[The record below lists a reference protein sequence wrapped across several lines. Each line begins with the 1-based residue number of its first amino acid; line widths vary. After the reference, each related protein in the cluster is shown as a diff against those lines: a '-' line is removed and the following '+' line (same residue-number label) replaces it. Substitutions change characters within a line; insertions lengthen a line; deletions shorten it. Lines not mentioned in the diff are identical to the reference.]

1 MRPARLGAQVRCALH
16 SVVNGLFMD
25 LAGGQAKGLA
35 KGIITGALLAF
46 LPLSQT
52 CHAQAGRSS
61 QPTPQT
67 SSQPPAQISSQLGPV
82 NGASGQRPAQLEVN
96 GQGVLETSQQVNDRI
111 RALSTSLRMM
121 PHDYAIG
128 PGDLLGIYVFDVEEL
143 SRDVRVSQTGTI
155 GIPLVPVRVHVAG
168 LTEIQVEQKIAELL
182 EANGLVTHADV
193 SVSVKE
199 HKSKPITVVGAVSH
213 PMVYEADRPVTLL
226 EVLAEAGGI
235 SSDAGDTI
243 IVSRASQEALP
254 DSGEPPEIGPEQ
266 PIPAKTSSADAS
278 ASRPSAASQDA
289 TKDSVAVPSPSASG
303 TTAGTSNPSANAE
316 PPPLANTI
324 TVNLT
329 DIMETGDTKNNIALQ
344 AGDVVTVPH
353 AGVVY
358 VLGAVGRAGGY
369 VLSNDRTQLT
379 TLKILSLA
387 GGLTRTAKSDKA
399 VIVRKDN
406 TGQQHEVPIDLK
418 KVLNRQAEDLQLRP
432 SDILYVPESGSKQ
445 ALFRAMEFG
454 LALGSG
460 VALYRLAYR

>member
-1 MRPARLGAQVRCALH
+1 MQPAKLGATVGCIL
-16 SVVNGLFMD
+16 S
-25 LAGGQAKGLA
+25 
-35 KGIITGALLAF
+35 GALLVL
-46 LPLSQT
+46 LPLSQA
-52 CHAQAGRSS
+52 CYAQAGRPS
-61 QPTPQT
+61 T
-67 SSQPPAQISSQLGPV
+67 LGT
-82 NGASGQRPAQLEVN
+82 SGQP
-96 GQGVLETSQQVNDRI
+96 VLETSQQVNNRI
-111 RALSTSLRMM
+111 RELSTTLRMM
-121 PHDYAIG
+121 PHDYVIG
-128 PGDLLGIYVFDVEEL
+128 AGDLLEIYVFDVEEL
-143 SRDVRVSQTGTI
+143 SRQVRVSQTGTI
-155 GIPLVPVRVHVAG
+155 GIPLVPVRLHVAG
-168 LTEIQVEQKIAELL
+168 LTEMQVEQKIAEVL

-199 HKSKPITVVGAVSH
+199 HKSKPITIVGAVVH

-243 IVSRASQEALP
+243 IISRPSQDTASDP
-254 DSGEPPEIGPEQ
+254 SEPPEIGPEQ
-266 PIPAKTSSADAS
+266 PLLAKASPADAS
-278 ASRPSAASQDA
+278 QPRETLSLSS
-289 TKDSVAVPSPSASG
+289 VPSPSTNSNNTQKGAAPTASASAG
-303 TTAGTSNPSANAE
+303 AATTNSSAAE
-316 PPPLANTI
+316 PPPLTNTI
-324 TVNLT
+324 TINLSEV
-329 DIMETGDTKNNIALQ
+329 METGDTRNNIPLQ

-406 TGQQHEVPIDLK
+406 LGQQHEVPIDLK
-418 KVLNRQAEDLQLRP
+418 KVLNRKAEDLQLQP

-445 ALFRAMEFG
+445 ALFRAAEFG

>member
-1 MRPARLGAQVRCALH
+1 MQPTRLRAVGCIASRFVWGRVSGLVSPAVTAL
-16 SVVNGLFMD
+16 VTWAML
-25 LAGGQAKGLA
+25 
-35 KGIITGALLAF
+35 ALL
-46 LPLSQT
+46 PLT
-52 CHAQAGRSS
+52 PPCRAQAGRPSG
-61 QPTPQT
+61 
-67 SSQPPAQISSQLGPV
+67 LV
-82 NGASGQRPAQLEVN
+82 ESGQPI
-96 GQGVLETSQQVNDRI
+96 LETPQQVNNRI
-111 RALSTSLRMM
+111 RELSANLRMM
-121 PHDYAIG
+121 PHDYVIG

-155 GIPLVPVRVHVAG
+155 GIPLVPVRIHVAG
-168 LTEIQVEQKIAELL
+168 LTEIQTGQKIAELL
-182 EANGLVTHADV
+182 EVNGLVTHADV

-199 HKSKPITVVGAVSH
+199 HKSKPITVVGAVAH
-213 PMVYEADRPVTLL
+213 PMVYEADRSVTLL

-235 SSDAGDTI
+235 SNDAGDTI
-243 IVSRASQEALP
+243 IVSRPSQDEVP

-266 PIPAKTSSADAS
+266 TLPAKVSTTSTADVA
-278 ASRPSAASQDA
+278 APRPSTASQDA
-289 TKDSVAVPSPSASG
+289 TKDPASAALPSASG
-303 TTAGTSNPSANAE
+303 AAAASPPSASNE
-316 PPPLANTI
+316 PPPVTNTI
-324 TVNLT
+324 TINLS
-329 DIMETGDTKNNIALQ
+329 DAMETGDMKNNIALQ

-387 GGLTRTAKSDKA
+387 GGLTRTAKTDKA

-406 TGQQHEVPIDLK
+406 MGQQHEMPVDLK
-418 KVLNRQAEDLQLRP
+418 KVLSRKAEDLQLQP

-445 ALFRAMEFG
+445 AFFRAMEFG

>member
-1 MRPARLGAQVRCALH
+1 MQPARLGAMEGCKPSSLR
-16 SVVNGLFMD
+16 NGLAEGLVNRLVD
-25 LAGGQAKGLA
+25 GLVKGLM
-35 KGIITGALLAF
+35 GLVTGALLAL
-46 LPLSQT
+46 LPLPPA
-52 CHAQAGRSS
+52 CRAQAG
-61 QPTPQT
+61 QP
-67 SSQPPAQISSQLGPV
+67 SQISPQLSPQLGV
-82 NGASGQRPAQLEVN
+82 SAVKGASGQPI
-96 GQGVLETSQQVNDRI
+96 LETSQQVNDRI
-111 RALSTSLRMM
+111 RELSANLRTM
-121 PHDYAIG
+121 PHDYVIG
-128 PGDLLGIYVFDVEEL
+128 TGDLLSIYVFDVEEL
-143 SRDVRVSQTGTI
+143 SREVRVSQTGTI
-155 GIPLVPVRVHVAG
+155 GLPLLPVRLHVAG
-168 LTEIQVEQKIAELL
+168 LTEIQVEQKIAEML

-199 HKSKPITVVGAVSH
+199 HKSKPITVVGAVAH
-213 PMVYEADRPVTLL
+213 PMVYEADHPVTLL

-243 IVSRASQEALP
+243 IVSRLSQDALP

-266 PIPAKTSSADAS
+266 GVPAKTSPTDAS
-278 ASRPSAASQDA
+278 AAQPSGASQDVS
-289 TKDSVAVPSPSASG
+289 KDGAPASSSAARGAAAASTNASTG
-303 TTAGTSNPSANAE
+303 NAPASAE
-316 PPPLANTI
+316 PPALTNTI
-324 TVNLT
+324 TINLS
-329 DIMETGDTKNNIALQ
+329 DAMETGDMKNNIALQ

-358 VLGAVGRAGGY
+358 VLGAVWRAGGY

-418 KVLNRQAEDLQLRP
+418 KVLNRQAEDLQLQP
-432 SDILYVPESGSKQ
+432 SDILYVPESGTKQ
-445 ALFRAMEFG
+445 AMFRAMEFG

>member
-1 MRPARLGAQVRCALH
+1 MQPGRLGARVGCEL
-16 SVVNGLFMD
+16 SSLGKSL
-25 LAGGQAKGLA
+25 
-35 KGIITGALLAF
+35 ITGALLA
-46 LPLSQT
+46 LVPLCPA

-61 QPTPQT
+61 QLTPQLA
-67 SSQPPAQISSQLGPV
+67 S
-82 NGASGQRPAQLEVN
+82 SGQPI
-96 GQGVLETSQQVNDRI
+96 LETPQQVNDRI
-111 RALSTSLRMM
+111 RELSSSLRMM
-121 PHDYAIG
+121 PHDYVIG
-128 PGDLLGIYVFDVEEL
+128 PGDLLGIYVFDVDEL

-155 GIPLVPVRVHVAG
+155 GIPLIPVRIHVTG
-168 LTEIQVEQKIAELL
+168 LTEMQVEQKIAELL

-199 HKSKPITVVGAVSH
+199 HKSKPITVVGAVAH

-243 IVSRASQEALP
+243 IVSRPSQDTLA

-266 PIPAKTSSADAS
+266 PLPADAAAARASSTAQNASTPENVAAPQNATKDAAPAGSPAASGGATAS
-278 ASRPSAASQDA
+278 ANSAAS
-289 TKDSVAVPSPSASG
+289 
-303 TTAGTSNPSANAE
+303 AE
-316 PPPLANTI
+316 PPPLSNTI
-324 TVNLT
+324 TVNLS
-329 DIMETGDTKNNIALQ
+329 DAMETGDMKNNIALQ

-358 VLGAVGRAGGY
+358 VLGAVSKAGGY

-406 TGQQHEVPIDLK
+406 MGQQHEVPIDLK
-418 KVLNRQAEDLQLRP
+418 KVLNRQSEDVQLQP
-432 SDILYVPESGSKQ
+432 SDILFVPESGSKQ
-445 ALFRAMEFG
+445 ALFRALEFG
-454 LALGSG
+454 VALGSG

>member
-1 MRPARLGAQVRCALH
+1 
-16 SVVNGLFMD
+16 
-25 LAGGQAKGLA
+25 
-35 KGIITGALLAF
+35 
-46 LPLSQT
+46 
-52 CHAQAGRSS
+52 
-61 QPTPQT
+61 
-67 SSQPPAQISSQLGPV
+67 
-82 NGASGQRPAQLEVN
+82 
-96 GQGVLETSQQVNDRI
+96 
-111 RALSTSLRMM
+111 MM
-121 PHDYAIG
+121 PHDYLIG

-168 LTEIQVEQKIAELL
+168 LTEMQVEQKIAELL
-182 EANGLVTHADV
+182 ETNGLVTHADV

-199 HKSKPITVVGAVSH
+199 HKSKPITVVGAVAH

-243 IVSRASQEALP
+243 IVSRPSQDAP
-254 DSGEPPEIGPEQ
+254 AGSGEPPEIGPEQ
-266 PIPAKTSSADAS
+266 PLPADAADARASSA
-278 ASRPSAASQDA
+278 PQNA
-289 TKDSVAVPSPSASG
+289 TKDSKSAAPPPASG
-303 TTAGTSNPSANAE
+303 AAAASANPSVSSD
-316 PPPLANTI
+316 PPPLTNTI
-324 TVNLT
+324 TVNLS
-329 DIMETGDTKNNIALQ
+329 DVMETGDTKNNIALQ

-358 VLGAVGRAGGY
+358 VLGAVGHAGGY

-406 TGQQHEVPIDLK
+406 TGQQHEVPVDLK
-418 KVLNRQAEDLQLRP
+418 KVLNRQAEDLQLQP

-454 LALGSG
+454 VALGSG

>member
-1 MRPARLGAQVRCALH
+1 MQPAGLGARVGCGLP
-16 SVVNGLFMD
+16 SLVNGLVQY
-25 LAGGQAKGLA
+25 LIKGV
-35 KGIITGALLAF
+35 ITGALLAS
-46 LPLSQT
+46 LPLSPI
-52 CHAQAGRSS
+52 CRAQAGQSSRVNSQVTSQFSS
-61 QPTPQT
+61 QVASQL
-67 SSQPPAQISSQLGPV
+67 SSQVAV
-82 NGASGQRPAQLEVN
+82 NGASGQAI
-96 GQGVLETSQQVNDRI
+96 LETPKQVNDRI
-111 RALSTSLRMM
+111 RELSASLRTM
-121 PHDYAIG
+121 PHDYVIG
-128 PGDLLGIYVFDVEEL
+128 TGDLLGIYVFDVEEL

-155 GIPLVPVRVHVAG
+155 GLPLLPVRIHVAG
-168 LTEIQVEQKIAELL
+168 LTEIQVEQKIAEML

-193 SVSVKE
+193 SVTVKE
-199 HKSKPITVVGAVSH
+199 HKSKPITIVGAVMH
-213 PMVYEADRPVTLL
+213 PMVYEADHPVTLL

-243 IVSRASQEALP
+243 IVSRPSQDALP

-266 PIPAKTSSADAS
+266 PVPEKSTTASAADAS
-278 ASRPSAASQDA
+278 TPRASAASQNE
-289 TKDSVAVPSPSASG
+289 TKQGTPAASSSALGAVAASP
-303 TTAGTSNPSANAE
+303 NPSANNASASAE
-316 PPPLANTI
+316 PPPLTNTI
-324 TVNLT
+324 TINLS
-329 DIMETGDTKNNIALQ
+329 DAMETGDLKNNIALQ

-406 TGQQHEVPIDLK
+406 MGQQHQVQIDLK
-418 KVLNRQAEDLQLRP
+418 KVLSRKAEDLQLQP

>member
-1 MRPARLGAQVRCALH
+1 
-16 SVVNGLFMD
+16 
-25 LAGGQAKGLA
+25 
-35 KGIITGALLAF
+35 
-46 LPLSQT
+46 
-52 CHAQAGRSS
+52 
-61 QPTPQT
+61 
-67 SSQPPAQISSQLGPV
+67 
-82 NGASGQRPAQLEVN
+82 
-96 GQGVLETSQQVNDRI
+96 
-111 RALSTSLRMM
+111 M
-121 PHDYAIG
+121 PHDYVIG
-128 PGDLLGIYVFDVEEL
+128 SGDLLSIYVFDVEEL
-143 SRDVRVSQTGTI
+143 SREVRVSQTGTI
-155 GIPLVPVRVHVAG
+155 GIPLLPVRLHVAG
-168 LTEIQVEQKIAELL
+168 LTEMQAEQKIAEML

-199 HKSKPITVVGAVSH
+199 HKSKPITVVGAVVH

-243 IVSRASQEALP
+243 IVSRPSQDALP

-266 PIPAKTSSADAS
+266 LLSSKPSPANALAQS
-278 ASRPSAASQDA
+278 PSTASQDA
-289 TKDSVAVPSPSASG
+289 TKGPAPAASPASGAAAASPNPSAS
-303 TTAGTSNPSANAE
+303 AE

-324 TVNLT
+324 TINLS
-329 DIMETGDTKNNIALQ
+329 DVMETGDTKNNIALQ
-344 AGDVVTVPH
+344 AGDIVTVPH

-369 VLSNDRTQLT
+369 VLSNDRAQLT

-406 TGQQHEVPIDLK
+406 LGQQHEVPIDLK
-418 KVLNRQAEDLQLRP
+418 KVLNRKAEDLRLQP

-445 ALFRAMEFG
+445 ALFRAAEFG
-454 LALGSG
+454 FALGSG

>member
-1 MRPARLGAQVRCALH
+1 
-16 SVVNGLFMD
+16 
-25 LAGGQAKGLA
+25 
-35 KGIITGALLAF
+35 
-46 LPLSQT
+46 
-52 CHAQAGRSS
+52 
-61 QPTPQT
+61 
-67 SSQPPAQISSQLGPV
+67 
-82 NGASGQRPAQLEVN
+82 
-96 GQGVLETSQQVNDRI
+96 
-111 RALSTSLRMM
+111 M
-121 PHDYAIG
+121 PHDYVIG

-168 LTEIQVEQKIAELL
+168 LTEMQVQQKIAELL
-182 EANGLVTHADV
+182 EANGLLTHADV

-199 HKSKPITVVGAVSH
+199 HKSKPITVVGAVMH

-235 SSDAGDTI
+235 SNDAGDTI
-243 IVSRASQEALP
+243 IVSRPSQDAPP

-266 PIPAKTSSADAS
+266 PLPAKTS
-278 ASRPSAASQDA
+278 AARAATQDA
-289 TKDSVAVPSPSASG
+289 TKDPTPAVAPSASRG
-303 TTAGTSNPSANAE
+303 VAASSNPSASAE
-316 PPPLANTI
+316 PPALTNTI
-324 TVNLT
+324 TINLT
-329 DIMETGDTKNNIALQ
+329 DLMETGDTKNNIALQ

-369 VLSNDRTQLT
+369 VLSNDRSQLT

-406 TGQQHEVPIDLK
+406 AGQQHQVPIDLK
-418 KVLNRQAEDLQLRP
+418 KVLSRQAEDLQLQP

-445 ALFRAMEFG
+445 ALFRAVELG

-460 VALYRLAYR
+460 IALYRLAYR

>member
-1 MRPARLGAQVRCALH
+1 MQPARLGATARCFVSSLVARIV
-16 SVVNGLFMD
+16 SPFGSGFVAGLVSP
-25 LAGGQAKGLA
+25 LANCLLTGTLVASLTLA
-35 KGIITGALLAF
+35 PA
-46 LPLSQT
+46 
-52 CHAQAGRSS
+52 CRAQAGGPSQVSS
-61 QPTPQT
+61 QPSTQL
-67 SSQPPAQISSQLGPV
+67 SSQLAA
-82 NGASGQRPAQLEVN
+82 NRTSGQPT
-96 GQGVLETSQQVNDRI
+96 LETSQQVNDRI
-111 RALSTSLRMM
+111 RELSASLGKM
-121 PHDYAIG
+121 PHDYVIG
-128 PGDLLGIYVFDVEEL
+128 SGDLLGIYVFDVEEL

-155 GIPLVPVRVHVAG
+155 GIPLVPVRIHVAG
-168 LTEIQVEQKIAELL
+168 LTEMQVEQKIAELL

-199 HKSKPITVVGAVSH
+199 HKSKPITIVGAVAH
-213 PMVYEADRPVTLL
+213 PMVYEADRQVTLL

-243 IVSRASQEALP
+243 IVSRPSQDP
-254 DSGEPPEIGPEQ
+254 PPGTGEPPEIGPEQ
-266 PIPAKTSSADAS
+266 PLPADAAAAHPSTKTQDTSKDPASAATTSAPGATAASANS
-278 ASRPSAASQDA
+278 AS
-289 TKDSVAVPSPSASG
+289 
-303 TTAGTSNPSANAE
+303 AE
-316 PPPLANTI
+316 PPPLTNTI
-324 TVNLT
+324 TINLS
-329 DIMETGDTKNNIALQ
+329 DAMETGDMKNNIALQ

-379 TLKILSLA
+379 TMKILSLA

-406 TGQQHEVPIDLK
+406 LGQQHQVSVDLK
-418 KVLNRQAEDLQLRP
+418 KVLNRQAEDLQLQP

-460 VALYRLAYR
+460 VALYRLAYH

>member
-1 MRPARLGAQVRCALH
+1 
-16 SVVNGLFMD
+16 
-25 LAGGQAKGLA
+25 
-35 KGIITGALLAF
+35 
-46 LPLSQT
+46 
-52 CHAQAGRSS
+52 
-61 QPTPQT
+61 
-67 SSQPPAQISSQLGPV
+67 
-82 NGASGQRPAQLEVN
+82 
-96 GQGVLETSQQVNDRI
+96 
-111 RALSTSLRMM
+111 MM
-121 PHDYAIG
+121 PHDYIVG

-199 HKSKPITVVGAVSH
+199 HKSKPITVVGAVMH

-243 IVSRASQEALP
+243 IVSRPSQDAP
-254 DSGEPPEIGPEQ
+254 ADSGEPPEIGPEQ
-266 PIPAKTSSADAS
+266 PLPADAAARASSA
-278 ASRPSAASQDA
+278 PQNA
-289 TKDSVAVPSPSASG
+289 TKDSKSAASPPVSGTAAASANPSAS
-303 TTAGTSNPSANAE
+303 AE
-316 PPPLANTI
+316 PPPLTNTI
-324 TVNLT
+324 TVNLS
-329 DIMETGDTKNNIALQ
+329 DVMETGDTKNNIALQ

-418 KVLNRQAEDLQLRP
+418 KVLNRQAEDLQLQP

-445 ALFRAMEFG
+445 ALFRAAEFG

>member
-1 MRPARLGAQVRCALH
+1 
-16 SVVNGLFMD
+16 
-25 LAGGQAKGLA
+25 
-35 KGIITGALLAF
+35 
-46 LPLSQT
+46 
-52 CHAQAGRSS
+52 
-61 QPTPQT
+61 
-67 SSQPPAQISSQLGPV
+67 
-82 NGASGQRPAQLEVN
+82 
-96 GQGVLETSQQVNDRI
+96 
-111 RALSTSLRMM
+111 MM
-121 PHDYAIG
+121 PHDYVIG

-168 LTEIQVEQKIAELL
+168 LTEMQVEQKIAELL

-199 HKSKPITVVGAVSH
+199 HKSKPITIVGAVSH

-235 SSDAGDTI
+235 SNDAGDTI
-243 IVSRASQEALP
+243 IVSRPSQDPLP
-254 DSGEPPEIGPEQ
+254 DAGEPPEIGPEQ
-266 PIPAKTSSADAS
+266 PLPADA
-278 ASRPSAASQDA
+278 AAARAAAAPQNA
-289 TKDSVAVPSPSASG
+289 TKDSALAASTSAPG
-303 TTAGTSNPSANAE
+303 ATAGASNPSANAE
-316 PPPLANTI
+316 PPALTNTI
-324 TVNLT
+324 TVNLS

-387 GGLTRTAKSDKA
+387 GGLTRTARSDKA

-418 KVLNRQAEDLQLRP
+418 KVFSRQAEDLQLRP